1 MKPTIDILR
10 HPKASWLA
18 LWLCVATWMFA
29 ADCVAQREH
38 QPKGGPRSE
47 MPSPNPE
54 GKKGPRHFQP
64 EKFKQELQA
73 YITREAKLTE
83 AEARKFFPVFFEMK
97 EKLRNLERQKGR
109 SLHTVTSERAT
120 EADCQRVVEQ
130 QKNLT
135 LKMAR
140 MENDYHSRLCSMVGA
155 RKFVRVLEADRRFGR
170 KMFKKMTDKPAD
182 R

>member
-18 LWLCVATWMFA
+18 LWLCVAAWMVA

-64 EKFKQELQA
+64 EKFKQQLDLLDKA
-73 YITREAKLTE
+73 SREESKDIKDIVAEIVPTYKCEVKL
-83 AEARKFFPVFFEMK
+83 
-97 EKLRNLERQKGR
+97 
-109 SLHTVTSERAT
+109 
-120 EADCQRVVEQ
+120 
-130 QKNLT
+130 
-135 LKMAR
+135 
-140 MENDYHSRLCSMVGA
+140 
-155 RKFVRVLEADRRFGR
+155 
-170 KMFKKMTDKPAD
+170 
-182 R
+182 

>member
-1 MKPTIDILR
+1 MKATIEILKR
-10 HPKASWLA
+10 TRASSRGGCG
-18 LWLCVATWMFA
+18 CVPAWWFEA
-29 ADCVAQREH
+29 AWVGHRDPRAD
-38 QPKGGPRSE
+38 GGPHPE
-47 MPSPNPE
+47 MSPAHP
-54 GKKGPRHFQP
+54 GGMKGPRHFQP

-109 SLHTVTSERAT
+109 ALRTATTEHAT

-130 QKNLT
+130 QKSLT

-140 MENDYHSRLCSMVGA
+140 MENDYQSRLGSIVGA
-155 RKFVRVLEADRRFGR
+155 RKLVRVLEADRKFGR
-170 KMFKKMTDKPAD
+170 KMFKKMTNKPAE

>member
-1 MKPTIDILR
+1 MKATIEILKR
-10 HPKASWLA
+10 TKAPCLA
-18 LWLCVATWMFA
+18 VWLCLAAWMFA

-38 QPKGGPRSE
+38 RPHGGPHPE
-47 MPSPNPE
+47 MSPAHP
-54 GKKGPRHFQP
+54 GGMKGPRHFQP

-140 MENDYHSRLCSMVGA
+140 MENDYHSRLCSMVGV